1 MKAFISQPMKDKTDA
16 EILEVREK
24 VSEHIKI
31 MFGEDTEILDSFFQ
45 SAPHDA
51 APLWF
56 LGESLKLMSKA
67 DLVVFCYGWEY
78 TRGCRIEHKCAE
90 LYGIPYE
97 EADKDG
103 IFYSNYYG

>member
-31 MFGEDTEILDSFFQ
+31 MFGEGTEILDSFFQ

-67 DLVVFCYGWEY
+67 DLVVFCYGWKY

>member
-1 MKAFISQPMKDKTDA
+1 MKAFISQPMRNKTDA
-16 EILEVREK
+16 EILEMREK

-31 MFGEDTEILDSFFQ
+31 MFGEDTEILDSFFKD
-45 SAPHDA
+45 APDDA
-51 APLWF
+51 KPLWYI
-56 LGESLKLMSKA
+56 GESLKLMSQA
-67 DLVVFCYGWEY
+67 DVVVFCYGWENAK
-78 TRGCRIEHKCAE
+78 GCYIEYQCAE